1 MKKKGSGL
9 VYPTIISQSQA
20 GNHALPFFQGAHVT
34 INARADEDVEPET
47 IMEKV
52 AKASGANY
60 NFHKEG
66 SKFQDAGPQAPVV
79 RSKLELVKM
88 MPLVAFFG
96 VH

>member
-1 MKKKGSGL
+1 M
-9 VYPTIISQSQA
+9 IIRQSQA

-79 RSKLELVKM
+79 RSSKLDGPCFYRLWNS
-88 MPLVAFFG
+88 LDFFPIQLQF
-96 VH
+96 